1 MTESS
6 WTNTKCLIKI
16 ILHCHSD
23 RHQWHDAKPW
33 PRLKAI
39 QINLGLCPWIWV
51 PFPLVKTIGAH
62 VPWLP
67 SQRGPTTLKLNPPSN
82 LKSCFLVVEKQ
93 NVGNCK
99 MHHREVNIILSSL
112 SQGTCLLSPYHR
124 IYEGKML
131 WELSSGLQTLVS
143 VSHNWNKLP
152 LCAHSLADWSRHQCL
167 DGIQEWWEEWILSA
181 QRIQLFWA

>member
-39 QINLGLCPWIWV
+39 QINLGLFPWIWV

-67 SQRGPTTLKLNPPSN
+67 SQRGPTRLKLNAPSN
-82 LKSCFLVVEKQ
+82 MKSCFLVVEKQ

-99 MHHREVNIILSSL
+99 THHREVNIILSSL
-112 SQGTCLLSPYHR
+112 SQGTCLLSPYHNIIR
-124 IYEGKML
+124 KTIWDQNSIFHLVQALPERSF
-131 WELSSGLQTLVS
+131 WVTLKRVS
-143 VSHNWNKLP
+143 KWNNVSCHDWKNWGVL
-152 LCAHSLADWSRHQCL
+152 
-167 DGIQEWWEEWILSA
+167 EE
-181 QRIQLFWA
+181 